1 MYGRGLHKEKSAMK
15 ICRCMALLLVCASC
29 SDRDARGV
37 RVTTAMAASVPG
49 SGAEPVDVDPA
60 SLTPPA
66 ALRVEEFAIPNA
78 IGACAAASPYPHD
91 PAVDAAT
98 GHVYY
103 TDTGESCIGRL
114 NPDTLE
120 FTFTAYDVDE

>member
-1 MYGRGLHKEKSAMK
+1 MK

-91 PAVDAAT
+91 PATASVVAQLPLPSSSPGPVRNMAVDIARQRVWLALSD
-98 GHVYY
+98 V
-103 TDTGESCIGRL
+103 GRL
-114 NPDTLE
+114 AVIQ
-120 FTFTAYDVDE
+120 F